1 LAAQWIAAAFSAVN
15 AIRVAF
21 YLPQIVAVAR
31 SVDGAR
37 DIALCTWAMWALT
50 NAPGTAYGVV
60 VVGDALLAASFALSM
75 LACCAVIVLTLAKR
89 IRVSRSQGRQQ
100 INRPDPACRA
110 TPARAWGSL
119 ARRASRSAHGR
130 RSWRARWSQV
140 RPSAG

>member
-1 LAAQWIAAAFSAVN
+1 MAAQWIAAAFSAVN

-60 VVGDALLAASFALSM
+60 VVGDALLAALFGLSM
-75 LACCAVIVLTLAKR
+75 LACDAVIVLALIKR
-89 IRVSRSQGRQQ
+89 TRFMHTARQK
-100 INRPDPACRA
+100 PSAAAP
-110 TPARAWGSL
+110 PARAAPEETLPPQGS
-119 ARRASRSAHGR
+119 A
-130 RSWRARWSQV
+130 RAR
-140 RPSAG
+140 AA